1 MYNVKN
7 NNLKNSNIRY
17 QNVYIASKTDSFE
30 DDYGNIIPKY
40 LEPIKYRMNVMPL
53 TESIDI
59 QAFGENSNAVK
70 VSILDYNLYKDKFKD
85 FDLAYLDG
93 AMPEEDEPYGTNAN
107 YTIMVRPQNN
117 IIKLYFQKIVKGE

>member
-17 QNVYIASKTDSFE
+17 QNVYIASKTNSFE

-53 TESIDI
+53 TDSIDI
-59 QAFGENSNAVK
+59 QTFGENSNAIKITV
-70 VSILDYNLYKDKFKD
+70 LDYNMYKDKFKD
-85 FDLAYLDG
+85 FDVAYLDG
-93 AMPEEDEPYGTNAN
+93 ESPAGEIVRGSNAN
-107 YTIMVRPQNN
+107 YLIRVREQNN